1 MVESRAEW
9 KQLKE
14 AEWMM
19 VQETELE
26 KNVPYLRHML
36 DEQMVCD
43 QM

>member
-9 KQLKE
+9 KRLKE

-19 VQETELE
+19 VQEDELE
-26 KNVPYLRHML
+26 QSVPDLRHKL